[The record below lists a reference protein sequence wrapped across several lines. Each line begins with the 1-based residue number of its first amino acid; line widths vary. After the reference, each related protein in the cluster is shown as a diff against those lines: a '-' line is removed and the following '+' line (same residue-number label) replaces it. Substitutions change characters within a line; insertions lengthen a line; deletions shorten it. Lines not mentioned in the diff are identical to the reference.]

1 MGWIKFKI
9 NQAPYEMNLEDAG
22 RQIQNAEPLNQD
34 ETSSFI
40 PSNMGWMCAG
50 CMGCWACG
58 FMTKFSTEGKK
69 SWEKHVYSF
78 FSKLAVADTAK
89 YTPISPSSLLVK
101 NPVLFRIPMRQL
113 ITLPQFPLARL
124 VLINETKSDFLL
136 HEKKPLTCSSHYLSG
151 VLLLLTKQD
160 PIWFIGQLLTR
171 CFH

>member
-9 NQAPYEMNLEDAG
+9 NQAPYEMNLEEAG

-58 FMTKFSTEGKK
+58 FMTKFGTEGKNH
-69 SWEKHVYSF
+69 ERNTF
-78 FSKLAVADTAK
+78 
-89 YTPISPSSLLVK
+89 
-101 NPVLFRIPMRQL
+101 VLFLVSWLWQTLQNLHLFLPLPYWSKTLFCSEYQCAQL
-113 ITLPQFPLARL
+113 ITLPLARL

-171 CFH
+171 CFR